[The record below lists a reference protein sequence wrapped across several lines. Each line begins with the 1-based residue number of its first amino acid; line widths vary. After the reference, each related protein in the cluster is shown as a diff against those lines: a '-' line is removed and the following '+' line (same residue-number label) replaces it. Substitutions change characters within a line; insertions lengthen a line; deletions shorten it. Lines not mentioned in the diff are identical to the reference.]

1 MVVLTDT
8 CSIIMLLRIAPEM
21 FSDERFGCVTI
32 QTVHD
37 EIRQT
42 AKFSVKYPWRNEF
55 LPKIKA
61 IPPGLLLKTE
71 YHVENGKTVA
81 RTLDSQRNSGGAPY
95 GLSRVDREVVTAAL
109 TLSDLTPEREV
120 KISSTDRNRV
130 RFASKQFGLENL
142 EPLALINQWL
152 RDGLIEWDENRNNL
166 LFAWLSDGE
175 PSPRREA
182 IREFERLT
190 GRKFPRP

>member
-8 CSIIMLLRIAPEM
+8 CSVIMLLRIAPEM

-32 QTVHD
+32 QAVHD
-37 EIRQT
+37 EIKRT
-42 AKFSVKYPWRNEF
+42 AKFSIKYPWRSEF
-55 LPKIKA
+55 LPKIEA
-61 IPPGLLLKTE
+61 IPPGMLSKAPNHL
-71 YHVENGKTVA
+71 ENQKAVKVTHNTQRTQDGK
-81 RTLDSQRNSGGAPY
+81 SY
-95 GLSRVDREVVTAAL
+95 GLSQVDREVVTAAL

-120 KISSTDRNRV
+120 KISSTDRNLV
-130 RFASKQFGLENL
+130 KFASEQFELENL

-166 LFAWLSDGE
+166 LYAWLSDEE
-175 PSPRREA
+175 PHPSARA

-190 GRKFPRP
+190 GKKFPRS

>member
-8 CSIIMLLRIAPEM
+8 CSVIMLLRIAPEM

-32 QTVHD
+32 QAVHD
-37 EIRQT
+37 EIKRT
-42 AKFSVKYPWRNEF
+42 PKFKIKYPWRNEF

-61 IPPGLLLKTE
+61 IPPGTLLKAPN
-71 YHVENGKTVA
+71 HLENGKTVA

-120 KISSTDRNRV
+120 KISSTDRNLV
-130 RFASKQFGLENL
+130 KFASKQFGLENL

-152 RDGLIEWDENRNNL
+152 CDGLIEWDENRNNL
-166 LFAWLSDGE
+166 LYAWLSDEE
-175 PSPRREA
+175 PFPGRQA
-182 IREFERLT
+182 IGEFERLT